1 MKSSF
6 GSFCSK
12 IKGFHIF
19 HDQTQQV
26 SSSIKMQLFK
36 PFGFKCQK
44 MPGVRKRAKHPG
56 LFSKENQPKQQK
68 RTETQALLENSL
80 VSQENIVEGKRRATT
95 TSDEETQ
102 DSFPFFMQYKKMVKL
117 LKRYACMGCNQF
129 GNCVIRP
136 TQFRGVGFRF
146 HIFCDPKT
154 GGCGYS
160 EADSSIEEDFN
171 LKLVISAK
179 AAGIRAR
186 QINKLFTY
194 LNMAFS
200 RSGSYQSVEFEN
212 GLLHQIWKKV
222 ERNLVDL
229 DQEITAQIFNQ
240 VADSEGVIKIQ
251 IDGSYCQTGRSS
263 QGCLVTII
271 AHE

>member
-95 TSDEETQ
+95 TSDEETTDK
-102 DSFPFFMQYKKMVKL
+102 DSFPFFMQYIKMVKL

-136 TQFRGVGFRF
+136 TQFRGVEFRF
-146 HIFCDPKT
+146 HIFCD
-154 GGCGYS
+154 
-160 EADSSIEEDFN
+160 
-171 LKLVISAK
+171 
-179 AAGIRAR
+179 
-186 QINKLFTY
+186 LF
-194 LNMAFS
+194 
-200 RSGSYQSVEFEN
+200 
-212 GLLHQIWKKV
+212 
-222 ERNLVDL
+222 
-229 DQEITAQIFNQ
+229 
-240 VADSEGVIKIQ
+240 
-251 IDGSYCQTGRSS
+251 
-263 QGCLVTII
+263 
-271 AHE
+271 